1 MEESGK
7 RARDKE
13 RPTWDV
19 GGGGGGGGG
28 GVCIVVSGA
37 SRKGR
42 QKQ

>member
-28 GVCIVVSGA
+28 VCIVVSGA